1 MSLFGQEIYAKEQS
15 AADKIE
21 TGLIMADVAV
31 KNEVRKANEILA
43 GEEGDMTQTIII
55 VAVFAMIAV
64 AVMGVLGKAIS
75 EKGDQA
81 AQIIQSASF

>member
-1 MSLFGQEIYAKEQS
+1 
-15 AADKIE
+15 
-21 TGLIMADVAV
+21 
-31 KNEVRKANEILA
+31 
-43 GEEGDMTQTIII
+43 MTQTIII

>member
-1 MSLFGQEIYAKEQS
+1 MRQFFDN

-75 EKGDQA
+75 EKGEQA
-81 AQIIQSASF
+81 SQVIQSASF